1 MPAKKAPAKSKTSPK
16 KKDSNKKEFVWSDD
30 EVELLL
36 NVANEY
42 KVAKAAESVD
52 WESVKSKYKDIFDLF
67 VAALPEENT
76 DLYKNFPHK
85 KEEIKLQSL
94 TSKLK
99 AIRLKFRQAVDSGRR
114 SGHGRVVIIYY
125 ELCEKIW
132 GGSPATEQ
140 IEGGVETV
148 ELISEDGP
156 TSSQSI
162 ISLGDSSNNTP
173 ASTSGT
179 QPSDESQV
187 PAEFEELEEDDGKNG
202 EEIDHETVDTTHQ
215 ATVKK
220 RREFLDE
227 KLRNYKHD
235 KMKRKLPVDAQMLG
249 CAQEELAIKKR
260 LMEQVDKM
268 DHRYAENMEKMSQNM
283 EKLTNSIADGFALL
297 KQLMTYPQQP
307 TMYAY
312 NPYMQGSPNSFAPG
326 YPPPSGHSH
335 SFTIVRSR

>member
-67 VAALPEENT
+67 VAALP
-76 DLYKNFPHK
+76 
-85 KEEIKLQSL
+85 EEIKLQSL

-162 ISLGDSSNNTP
+162 ISLGD
-173 ASTSGT
+173 
-179 QPSDESQV
+179 
-187 PAEFEELEEDDGKNG
+187 F
-202 EEIDHETVDTTHQ
+202 
-215 ATVKK
+215 
-220 RREFLDE
+220 
-227 KLRNYKHD
+227 
-235 KMKRKLPVDAQMLG
+235 
-249 CAQEELAIKKR
+249 
-260 LMEQVDKM
+260 
-268 DHRYAENMEKMSQNM
+268 
-283 EKLTNSIADGFALL
+283 
-297 KQLMTYPQQP
+297 QQH
-307 TMYAY
+307 ACV
-312 NPYMQGSPNSFAPG
+312 N
-326 YPPPSGHSH
+326 
-335 SFTIVRSR
+335 